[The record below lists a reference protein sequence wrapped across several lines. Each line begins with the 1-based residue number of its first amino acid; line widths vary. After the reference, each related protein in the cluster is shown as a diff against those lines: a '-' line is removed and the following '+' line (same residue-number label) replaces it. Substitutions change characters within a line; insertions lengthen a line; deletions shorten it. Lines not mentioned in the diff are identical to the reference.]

1 MPSTGFIKPI
11 SVTTTGTV
19 ENEDALLG
27 IGDAKLTGNSTIT
40 ATYPSFAIP
49 TNSTITSVTIKTRVT
64 PISVSAISVFQARIN
79 VGPNIGGVGGGI
91 TLFDNSTPV
100 QTLFVSPS
108 VSADQAT
115 PLEQSISIEH
125 TYNSSNS
132 IVNTVDPANNFIQQL
147 IGALSTLEVSFSLI
161 DLSPSVADIMQ
172 INCGTESPTISIEY
186 SPPPK
191 NKVKLT
197 GTGNIISGR
206 NASPALAT
214 LQVGVNSVPPNPF
227 PLVDDNTG
235 YGVFENPA
243 SDGTQLGGSISLSLI
258 DLIPGPAVDG
268 VLPSVSTIGID
279 INTITSIKA
288 TVVYDFETSVGPL
301 NSFKMGFGQIET
313 QLPGTI
319 IAAESIFVNP
329 SEGPLVATVTLDEN
343 NGLSDYLATIG
354 NMALARLL
362 INYTDDNPDN
372 TLKIFGQ
379 SFNDPSGTTG
389 VSQVSP
395 FIEITTGESPKAK
408 LQSTIGT
415 PTIVDNSNNL
425 NFFQE
430 ASPGHTGGGTPTLSQ
445 QMATALLPEVY
456 GGTNGFFNF
465 QNNSE
470 DDVASYISLKGG
482 LNGITIPDNAENI
495 TIGLRYRATRENVAS
510 NLLGNPRFTFR
521 FFTPSNGSFNVFSP
535 NLTLNASATNQE
547 GITSPSITP
556 ALLNDPDLEFQIH
569 YSNTYTDDNGNT
581 AGINEI
587 NGPYLRIFGFNSIS
601 DDPRIQVSYE
611 ISNIIH
617 SKIKII

>member
-64 PISVSAISVFQARIN
+64 PISISTISVLQARIN
-79 VGPNIGGVGGGI
+79 IGSNIGFTGGFI
-91 TLFDNSTPV
+91 TLFAAGDSPQQVFSAFPPQTPI
-100 QTLFVSPS
+100 
-108 VSADQAT
+108 DQV
-115 PLEQSISIEH
+115 INIEH
-125 TYNSSNS
+125 TYDETNS
-132 IVNTVDPANNFIQQL
+132 IVNTVDPGNNFIQQL

-301 NSFKMGFGQIET
+301 NSFKMGFGQNEP

-319 IAAESIFVNP
+319 IAAESIFINP
-329 SEGPLVATVTLDEN
+329 GGTLPLVATVTLDET

-354 NMALARLL
+354 NMAFARLL
-362 INYTDDNPDN
+362 INYTDDSPDN

-395 FIEITTGESPKAK
+395 FIEITTEESPKAK

-456 GGTNGFFNF
+456 GGTNGFFNYN
-465 QNNSE
+465 NNSE